1 MASDNKKSILSS
13 LKWGRDIGI
22 SPDRLMAFTD
32 GVFAIAITLLVL
44 GLELP
49 DTNFTSGYSLYA
61 FMHSILPFISTI
73 NISFILLGGFWI
85 YHHEF
90 VRVKRVTVPFLWI
103 SIIYLL
109 FVMYLPFTISVVGR
123 YVEFAQANILFGV
136 SLTLTAL
143 WLLFMFY
150 FAEKTNILEED
161 LIFDKHYTYE
171 TITII
176 MLLVVVVSLLSY
188 FVSDVFQGLYL
199 LMPVYSSLRA
209 VRHERVK
216 INNQR
221 TSIEDLLREP
231 AQKDIINR
239 EDAELVQ
246 TLSQQFSA
254 QNEESFK
261 NEIEFL
267 VKQEILIKIQEL
279 GDSFAHMG
287 RDDKNREIADMRRNI
302 MGMVDEAVSEE
313 LKKYE

>member
-1 MASDNKKSILSS
+1 MTDNKKSILSS
-13 LKWGRDIGI
+13 FKWGRDIGI

-49 DTNFTSGYSLYA
+49 ETNFTSGYSLYA

-150 FAEKTNILEED
+150 
-161 LIFDKHYTYE
+161 
-171 TITII
+171 
-176 MLLVVVVSLLSY
+176 
-188 FVSDVFQGLYL
+188 
-199 LMPVYSSLRA
+199 
-209 VRHERVK
+209 
-216 INNQR
+216 
-221 TSIEDLLREP
+221 
-231 AQKDIINR
+231 
-239 EDAELVQ
+239 
-246 TLSQQFSA
+246 
-254 QNEESFK
+254 
-261 NEIEFL
+261 
-267 VKQEILIKIQEL
+267 
-279 GDSFAHMG
+279 
-287 RDDKNREIADMRRNI
+287 
-302 MGMVDEAVSEE
+302 
-313 LKKYE
+313 

>member
-1 MASDNKKSILSS
+1 
-13 LKWGRDIGI
+13 
-22 SPDRLMAFTD
+22 
-32 GVFAIAITLLVL
+32 
-44 GLELP
+44 
-49 DTNFTSGYSLYA
+49 
-61 FMHSILPFISTI
+61 
-73 NISFILLGGFWI
+73 
-85 YHHEF
+85 
-90 VRVKRVTVPFLWI
+90 
-103 SIIYLL
+103 
-109 FVMYLPFTISVVGR
+109 
-123 YVEFAQANILFGV
+123 
-136 SLTLTAL
+136 
-143 WLLFMFY
+143 
-150 FAEKTNILEED
+150 
-161 LIFDKHYTYE
+161 
-171 TITII
+171 

-267 VKQEILIKIQEL
+267 VKQEIL
-279 GDSFAHMG
+279 
-287 RDDKNREIADMRRNI
+287 EIADMRRNI

>member
-1 MASDNKKSILSS
+1 
-13 LKWGRDIGI
+13 
-22 SPDRLMAFTD
+22 
-32 GVFAIAITLLVL
+32 
-44 GLELP
+44 
-49 DTNFTSGYSLYA
+49 
-61 FMHSILPFISTI
+61 
-73 NISFILLGGFWI
+73 
-85 YHHEF
+85 
-90 VRVKRVTVPFLWI
+90 
-103 SIIYLL
+103 
-109 FVMYLPFTISVVGR
+109 MYLPFTISVVGR

-161 LIFDKHYTYE
+161 LVFDKKYTYH
-171 TITII
+171 TII
-176 MLLVVVVSLLSY
+176 IITLLIVVVTLLSY
-188 FVSDVFQGLYL
+188 FVSNLFQGLYL

-221 TSIEDLLREP
+221 TSIEELLKEP
-231 AQKDIINR
+231 VQKDILDK

-267 VKQEILIKIQEL
+267 VKQEILRKIQEL
-279 GDSFAHMG
+279 GDSFAHM
-287 RDDKNREIADMRRNI
+287 DSDEKNRQIADMRRNI
-302 MGMVDEAVSEE
+302 MGMVDVAVSEE

>member
-1 MASDNKKSILSS
+1 MTDNKKSILSS
-13 LKWGRDIGI
+13 FKWGRDIGI

-49 DTNFTSGYSLYA
+49 ETNFTSGSSLYA
-61 FMHSILPFISTI
+61 FRDSILPFISTI
-73 NISFILLGGFWI
+73 NISFIRLGGFWI

-161 LIFDKHYTYE
+161 LVFDKHYTYE

-231 AQKDIINR
+231 AQKDIITG
-239 EDAELVQ
+239 EDAELAL

-267 VKQEILIKIQEL
+267 VKQEILIKIQ
-279 GDSFAHMG
+279 
-287 RDDKNREIADMRRNI
+287 
-302 MGMVDEAVSEE
+302 
-313 LKKYE
+313 

>member
-1 MASDNKKSILSS
+1 MAPDNKKSIRSTF
-13 LKWGRDIGI
+13 KWGKDAGI

-49 DTNFTSGYSLYA
+49 EADFTSGYSLYA
-61 FMHSILPFISTI
+61 FMHSMMPFFSTI

-109 FVMYLPFTISVVGR
+109 FVMYLPFTISVLGR
-123 YVEFAQANILFGV
+123 YVAFAQASILFGV
-136 SLTLTAL
+136 SMTATSL

-150 FAEKTNILEED
+150 FAEKTNILEDD
-161 LIFDKHYTYE
+161 LVFDKKYTYH
-171 TITII
+171 TII
-176 MLLVVVVSLLSY
+176 IIALLVVAVTLLSY
-188 FVSDVFQGLYL
+188 FVSDSFRTLYL
-199 LMPVYSSLRA
+199 LMPVYSSVRT

-216 INNQR
+216 ISNQR
-221 TSIEDLLREP
+221 TSIEELLKEP
-231 AQKDIINR
+231 AGKEEKKENVTIIGS
-239 EDAELVQ
+239 
-246 TLSQQFSA
+246 LSRQFSA
-254 QNEESFK
+254 QGEDSFK

-267 VKQEILIKIQEL
+267 VKQEMVRKMMEL
-279 GDSFAHMG
+279 GKYDPDMSQD
-287 RDDKNREIADMRRNI
+287 RKSREIADMRRNI
-302 MGMVDEAVSEE
+302 MGYVDEVVSEE